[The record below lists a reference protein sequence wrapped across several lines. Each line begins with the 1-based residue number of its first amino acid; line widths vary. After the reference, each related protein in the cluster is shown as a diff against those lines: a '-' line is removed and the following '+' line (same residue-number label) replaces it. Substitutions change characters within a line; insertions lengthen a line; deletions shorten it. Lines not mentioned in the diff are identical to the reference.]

1 MNIEQEIKKV
11 NNPNLTKEDIKLALE
26 SGFTSEQINQAN
38 RPTTTQSS
46 VKVSEN
52 KALMKC
58 EQEIDSIIN
67 KYATSYKVKF
77 VKASKTGLPIIE
89 EKIVKGFI
97 EKHPTKEGFHIITTP
112 HIFTPRKDKSKV
124 IQAKL
129 SNIQEVK

>member
-1 MNIEQEIKKV
+1 MNYQEEIKKV

-26 SGFTSEQINQAN
+26 SGFTSEQINKAN
-38 RPTTTQSS
+38 RPTQTQSS

-52 KALMKC
+52 KDLMKC
-58 EQEIDSIIN
+58 EQEIDETIN
-67 KYATSYKVKF
+67 KYATNYKVKF